1 MYICSMKK
9 AMKNTVQVIPV
20 RPIERKLIFDS
31 MLASFRIEG
40 ICISAPKAEAI
51 YARVNDKLKKQIL

>member
-1 MYICSMKK
+1 
-9 AMKNTVQVIPV
+9 MKNTVQVIPV